1 MVFSELS
8 GYGSA
13 VAFLWQGSGR
23 GGGGWTWPRH
33 GSEGGRHALAVAVR
47 RGNRRVAV
55 LAVAGKK
62 QPSKRRVKHVTNVFA

>member
-1 MVFSELS
+1 MFLELS

-13 VAFLWQGSGR
+13 VALLWQGLGH
-23 GGGGWTWPRH
+23 GGGGWTRPRH

-47 RGNRRVAV
+47 GGNRRVAV

-62 QPSKRRVKHVTNVFA
+62 QRSKRPIKHVTNVFA